1 MGTPSFSFVPTLF
14 PFRLFPIVEEKR
26 RGIFREIVFATGNLG
41 EGEEENGN
49 RSAFDLCEISF
60 LEIRA
65 IKIDWKW
72 SWNRAKYF
80 RWIISSSVWII
91 EIRRNR
97 RYLEVNQIYI
107 LTGFSIFSSFGE
119 SRLWFWGR
127 KVSRVRGRCSNFEK
141 RKKIHYCEIRGR
153 VPVEAY
159 PSIIMQVAL

>member
-26 RGIFREIVFATGNLG
+26 RGIFREIVFATGNLR

-65 IKIDWKW
+65 IKIDREW
-72 SWNRAKYF
+72 SWNRTKYF

-107 LTGFSIFSSFGE
+107 LTGFSIFSSFRE

-127 KVSRVRGRCSNFEK
+127 KVSWVQREMFEF
-141 RKKIHYCEIRGR
+141 REKKKDPLLRD
-153 VPVEAY
+153 
-159 PSIIMQVAL
+159 

>member
-26 RGIFREIVFATGNLG
+26 RGIFREIVFATGNLRKRRM
-41 EGEEENGN
+41 EIEE
-49 RSAFDLCEISF
+49 RSICVKFHSSKFVRLKVELKSG
-60 LEIRA
+60 
-65 IKIDWKW
+65 KIFSRD
-72 SWNRAKYF
+72 

>member
-1 MGTPSFSFVPTLF
+1 MGTPSFSFVPILF
-14 PFRLFPIVEEKR
+14 PFRLFPIVEKR
-26 RGIFREIVFATGNLG
+26 RGGGFSGRLFLQQ
-41 EGEEENGN
+41 EEENGN
-49 RSAFDLCEISF
+49 RRAFDLCEISF

-65 IKIDWKW
+65 IKIDREW
-72 SWNRAKYF
+72 SWNRTKYF